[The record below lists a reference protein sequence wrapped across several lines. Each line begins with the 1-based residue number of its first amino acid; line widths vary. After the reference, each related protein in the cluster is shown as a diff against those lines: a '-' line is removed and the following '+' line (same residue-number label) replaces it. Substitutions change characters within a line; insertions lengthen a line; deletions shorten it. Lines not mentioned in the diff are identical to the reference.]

1 MKKTVS
7 GDVGALLLNLLMPPH
22 EHDAHRLQQAMA
34 VSLPGGVF
42 MPAFTHI
49 FVCVCVQGLG
59 TDEETLTEIL
69 CLRSRKQLDDIS
81 AAYRFCE

>member
-1 MKKTVS
+1 MEAAVKKTVS

-34 VSLPGGVF
+34 VSLHGGVF

-49 FVCVCVQGLG
+49 FVCVCVCAGFRYRRRDADRDLVSPIQ
-59 TDEETLTEIL
+59 
-69 CLRSRKQLDDIS
+69 K
-81 AAYRFCE
+81 AA